1 MKEIDANRKA
11 WGLLSQEHYETFS
24 RLFREGT
31 PALNAHIRRELGDI
45 SGRKVLHLQCNTGA
59 DSILLSR
66 LGARVT
72 GVDLVPENILYAR
85 KMAEDLGVKDIRFIA
100 SDVLKLTD
108 VHREK
113 YDIVFTSEGV
123 LGWLPDLRAWGKTV
137 RAMLEDDG
145 FLYVFDS
152 HPFFMMFDETRIG
165 KEEYLIK
172 YPYFD
177 HEADLE
183 ESIGGYAARERRGEE
198 AWFWMHRVSDLVD
211 AVSGNWMHLE
221 YFHEY
226 PENFWNSGGDMEYLP
241 DEKLYAYPHNRDR
254 YPMSYSLKATVY
266 RG

>member
-24 RLFREGT
+24 RSFREEK
-31 PALNAHIRRELGDI
+31 PALNAHIRNELGDI
-45 SGRKVLHLQCNTGA
+45 RGRKVLHLQCNTGA
-59 DSILLSR
+59 DSVLLAR

-72 GVDLVPENILYAR
+72 GVDLVPKNIHYAT
-85 KMAEDLGVKDIRFIA
+85 KMAQELGVRDIRFIA
-100 SDVLKLTD
+100 SDVLKLTK
-108 VHREK
+108 VHKEK

-123 LGWLPDLRAWGKTV
+123 LGWLPDLLAWGKTV
-137 RAMLEDDG
+137 RALLEEDG

-183 ESIGGYAARERRGEE
+183 ESIGGYAAKVRYGVE
-198 AWFWMHRVSDLVD
+198 AWFWMHKVTDLVD
-211 AVSGNWMHLE
+211 AVSQNGMHLE
-221 YFHEY
+221 YFHEF
-226 PENFWNSGGDMEYLP
+226 PENFSDFGGDMEYLP
-241 DEKLYAYPHNRDR
+241 GEKLYAYPHNKDK
-254 YPMSYSLKATVY
+254 YPMTYSLKATVY
-266 RG
+266 RK